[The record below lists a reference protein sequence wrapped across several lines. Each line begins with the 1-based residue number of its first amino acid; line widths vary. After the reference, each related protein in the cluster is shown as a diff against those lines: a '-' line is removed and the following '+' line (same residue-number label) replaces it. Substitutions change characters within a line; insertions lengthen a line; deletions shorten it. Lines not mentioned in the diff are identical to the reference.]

1 MIDGPTKDRGE
12 ATNKAFA
19 RIRRKFEVLRSV
31 LDERAQRWWAGSEAE
46 AHGPGG
52 LTLVHEAT
60 GMSRSTIRAGMRAIA
75 GRDAEQAVPRTL
87 RRPGG
92 GRKRLTETQPGLLA
106 ALEKLVDPVT
116 RGDPMSPLRWTSK
129 SMVKL
134 ATALQAQGFEVGPDS
149 VARLLKELKY
159 SLQANR
165 KTLEGSAHPDRDAQF
180 QRIAEQSAE
189 FMAAGQPVISVDS
202 KKKELVGPYHNKGRE
217 YQPTGS
223 PGGCPS
229 ER

>member
-1 MIDGPTKDRGE
+1 M
-12 ATNKAFA
+12 
-19 RIRRKFEVLRSV
+19 LRSV
-31 LDERAQRWWAGSEAE
+31 LDERAQRRWAGSEAE

-60 GMSRSTIRAGMRAIA
+60 TGMSRSTIRAGVRAIA
-75 GRDAEQAVPRTL
+75 GRDTEQAVPRTL

-92 GRKRLTETQPGLLA
+92 GRKRLTETQPVLLA

-116 RGDPMSPLRWTSK
+116 RGDPMSPLRCTSK

-149 VARLLKELKY
+149 VAHLLKEMKC

-165 KTLEGSAHPDRDAQF
+165 KTLEGSSHPDRDAQF

-189 FMAAGQPVISVDS
+189 LWRRA
-202 KKKELVGPYHNKGRE
+202 
-217 YQPTGS
+217 S
-223 PGGCPS
+223 P
-229 ER
+229 